1 MYENI
6 FNFMSSQSTQNGLL
20 LVDPSTGCG
29 KTFQS
34 CQAIYDYTH
43 GDHFAKKIYFT
54 TTLLKNLPEVELR
67 EAYRRNKNPN
77 YEKEVLL

>member
-6 FNFMSSQSTQNGLL
+6 FGFMSSQSTQNGLL

-34 CQAIYDYTH
+34 CQAIYDYVH
-43 GDHFAKKIYFT
+43 GENAAKKVY
-54 TTLLKNLPEVELR
+54 LLRAIDSPANAALKFASVFVPLR
-67 EAYRRNKNPN
+67 FIVFSPF
-77 YEKEVLL
+77 